1 MTAFPALWTDMFALL
16 HGLDETGA
24 AEGVAAGSG
33 HWFAQQVQA
42 QRAFELFGR
51 GQERGRGE

>member
-1 MTAFPALWTDMFALL
+1 MFALL